1 MKQAKL
7 IPSLA
12 IATILA
18 SVLLLQSCTKMGNLL
33 QYNLAL
39 QSGSVT
45 VAIPPMSNTGSMAS
59 VDAGSNTINID
70 SFIKAHTAGLLGVA
84 NIQSVKLTSCTITV
98 QNGSSANNFANFESC
113 SASFSSNAE
122 ITPYQVN
129 ISDNPDVYS
138 TSLTM
143 PVDTTTELKNYLVGN
158 QFNYSVGGKLRRS
171 TTDTL
176 NCTIQFQFNV
186 RVQG

>member
-1 MKQAKL
+1 MKQVKL

-12 IATILA
+12 IIMTIA
-18 SVLLLQSCTKMGNLL
+18 SVFMLQSCTKIGNAL

-45 VAIPPMSNTGSMAS
+45 VAIPPMTNTGSIAS

-98 QNGSSANNFANFESC
+98 QNGNSANNFANFESC
-113 SASFSSNAE
+113 SAAFSSNAE
-122 ITPYQVN
+122 STPYSVN
-129 ISDNPDVYS
+129 IADNPDAYA

-143 PVDTTTELKNYLVGN
+143 PVDTAIELKNYLVGN

-176 NCTIQFQFNV
+176 NCTIQFQFNI

>member
-1 MKQAKL
+1 MKQIRI
-7 IPSLA
+7 IPSLVVTTT
-12 IATILA
+12 IALV
-18 SVLLLQSCTKMGNLL
+18 SMLQSCTKIGNAL
-33 QYNLAL
+33 QYDLAL

-45 VAIPPMSNTGSMAS
+45 VAIPPMANAGSSAS

-84 NIQSVKLTSCTITV
+84 NIQSVKLTSCTVTV
-98 QNGSSANNFANFESC
+98 QNGNAANNFANFESC
-113 SASFSSNAE
+113 NAAFSSNAE
-122 ITPYQVN
+122 VIPYQ
-129 ISDNPDVYS
+129 ISIADNPDAFA

-143 PVDTTTELKNYLVGN
+143 PVDTTTELKSYLVGN

-176 NCTIQFQFNV
+176 NCTIQFQFNI
-186 RVQG
+186 RVKG